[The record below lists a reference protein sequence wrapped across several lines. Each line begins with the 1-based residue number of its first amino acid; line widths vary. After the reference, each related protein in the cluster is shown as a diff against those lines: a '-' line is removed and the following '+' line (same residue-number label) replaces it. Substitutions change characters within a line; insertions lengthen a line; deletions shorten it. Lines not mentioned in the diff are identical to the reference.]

1 MRCHRPSHRKAPL
14 DPSGPRP
21 TIAHDDE
28 EGQGANRQ
36 LPLAR
41 RRDPP
46 RTIVSALPK
55 QSCVRGRRG
64 VHRLANRTQV
74 LLRKPEQL
82 ERPTNDND
90 SPPPKQ
96 TSCDDLHGSVA
107 TTCIAACV
115 TKLHCLVIA
124 LLCMLLYVLPGIRS
138 HRRTKD
144 DGKRKS
150 KYVVTRLASKACTGW
165 GVRLIAIL
173 SGVPGCLGWPVM
185 RALSGVP
192 GCLGWPAKRAQS
204 VMSG

>member
-1 MRCHRPSHRKAPL
+1 MEAAAAAGWAVVAALCVCVGVK
-14 DPSGPRP
+14 
-21 TIAHDDE
+21 
-28 EGQGANRQ
+28 
-36 LPLAR
+36 AR
-41 RRDPP
+41 RICPQS
-46 RTIVSALPK
+46 SALD
-55 QSCVRGRRG
+55 
-64 VHRLANRTQV
+64 
-74 LLRKPEQL
+74 L
-82 ERPTNDND
+82 E
-90 SPPPKQ
+90 
-96 TSCDDLHGSVA
+96 G
-107 TTCIAACV
+107 ACV
-115 TKLHCLVIA
+115 
-124 LLCMLLYVLPGIRS
+124 LPEWHGMFCSKKAGIRS

>member
-46 RTIVSALPK
+46 RTMVSALPK

-64 VHRLANRTQV
+64 VHRLATRTQV

-82 ERPTNDND
+82 ERP
-90 SPPPKQ
+90 
-96 TSCDDLHGSVA
+96 
-107 TTCIAACV
+107 
-115 TKLHCLVIA
+115 
-124 LLCMLLYVLPGIRS
+124 
-138 HRRTKD
+138 
-144 DGKRKS
+144 
-150 KYVVTRLASKACTGW
+150 
-165 GVRLIAIL
+165 
-173 SGVPGCLGWPVM
+173 
-185 RALSGVP
+185 
-192 GCLGWPAKRAQS
+192 
-204 VMSG
+204 